1 MKYVRVLLLLIPGL
15 LLLPTAYAQ
24 PTTTVSISGKV
35 STTALGP
42 LITVTVQA
50 NAQGS
55 PSSLSGNGIDTASEG
70 GVLLK
75 LIGLPG
81 QCNEQLTHGVISPDG
96 TKVVLQGI
104 VVKSFDGAFN
114 GTPVLIFAK
123 TAGAITFDFG
133 PFVFTGTGTVIIN
146 NA

>member
-1 MKYVRVLLLLIPGL
+1 MKYVRALLLLVPGL
-15 LLLPTAYAQ
+15 LLLPTVYAQ
-24 PTTTVSISGKV
+24 PMTIVSISGKV

-50 NAQGS
+50 HAQGS
-55 PSSLSGNGIDTASEG
+55 PSSLSGNAIDTASEG

-81 QCNEQLTHGVISPDG
+81 QCNEQLTTGSTDG
-96 TKVVLQGI
+96 TTVTLSGN

-114 GTPVLIFAK
+114 GVHVSI
-123 TAGAITFDFG
+123 TATTSGAITFHFAS
-133 PFVFTGTGTVIIN
+133 FVFTGTGTVTIN